1 MGLLDKKVAVVTGA
15 GSGIGRAV
23 ALGLAAE
30 GASVVVGDYGVSVDG
45 RDPSGAPAE
54 AVVREIEKTGGRA
67 LASAENVAT
76 MAGGQGPGAA
86 ALKSVGGPHH
96 VVCRAGILRE
106 RVIFKMD
113 EEERGGG

>member
-45 RDPSGAPAE
+45 RDPSSAPAE
-54 AVVREIEKTGGRA
+54 AGEREIEQTGGRA
-67 LASAENVAT
+67 LARPTTPPRRRASSASRARRRWPWPSTECAAT
-76 MAGGQGPGAA
+76 ASRRRPT
-86 ALKSVGGPHH
+86 
-96 VVCRAGILRE
+96 RA
-106 RVIFKMD
+106 
-113 EEERGGG
+113 

>member
-45 RDPSGAPAE
+45 RDPSSAPAG
-54 AVVREIEKTGGRA
+54 AVGREIEKTGGRA
-67 LASAENVAT
+67 LASAEDAAT
-76 MAGGQGPGAA
+76 IAGGKGIGDAAPKAFGA
-86 ALKSVGGPHH
+86 PHI
-96 VVCRAGILRE
+96 VVCRAGVPRE
-106 RVIFKMD
+106 RAILD
-113 EEERGGG
+113 